1 MLKKVFLT
9 SIITLLLVQSCNA
22 FCTYKKFNFNE
33 DKTDP
38 RSSKILYEYVLKKE
52 NKTPS
57 EIKEIAGIEPES
69 ARAIAVD
76 LNDDGTKEIIG
87 LVYSTFYWGTAG
99 YSLFILQKQPYGYKN
114 ITYVLNF
121 EPQKNF
127 YVLKTKTNG
136 YKNIRLYGSS
146 AYKFKSFTV
155 KYEDGYY
162 KNYIQIKSLEKALQ
176 Q

>member
-1 MLKKVFLT
+1 M
-9 SIITLLLVQSCNA
+9 ITLLLVQSCNA

-76 LNDDGTKEIIG
+76 LNDDG
-87 LVYSTFYWGTAG
+87 
-99 YSLFILQKQPYGYKN
+99 QKKLLDLCIQRFTGAQQDIPYF
-114 ITYVLNF
+114 L
-121 EPQKNF
+121 
-127 YVLKTKTNG
+127 
-136 YKNIRLYGSS
+136 R
-146 AYKFKSFTV
+146 
-155 KYEDGYY
+155 
-162 KNYIQIKSLEKALQ
+162 
-176 Q
+176 